1 MKAEHRK
8 ELHTNVLAHHLN
20 TWYKAVKAKSSPS
33 SITFWVFGALILV
46 LIGALYY
53 YFTNKAKT
61 ASALWTRLDVATSSG
76 NVRALQEIADGNASR
91 GTVQARTARFQIA
104 RLKLQRGLNSLGS
117 EKPDPED
124 SGEGK
129 SPRTQRE
136 VAIANIEEARNL
148 YNELAPEASGFPLLI
163 QEALMGSAKA
173 EESLIGIP
181 KADGSGESRGTLE
194 RAKELYEKLV
204 KDYPDSF
211 QGKAAA
217 KRLAELDNP
226 ETLKFYDT
234 LGQSFTKL
242 GS

>member
-8 ELHTNVLAHHLN
+8 ELHSNVLAHHLN
-20 TWYKAVKAKSSPS
+20 TWIKAVKSKSSPT

-46 LIGALYY
+46 LIGAWFYY
-53 YFTNKAKT
+53 QSYKAKA
-61 ASALWTRLDVATSSG
+61 ASALWTRLDVATSTG
-76 NVRALQEIADGNASR
+76 NVRALQEIADANASR

-124 SGEGK
+124 SGDGK
-129 SPRTQRE
+129 TPRTQRQA
-136 VAIANIEEARNL
+136 AIANIEEARNL
-148 YNELAPEASGFPLLI
+148 YNELAPEASGFPLLV
-163 QEALMGSAKA
+163 QEALMGAAKA

-181 KADGSGESRGTLE
+181 KADGSGDRGTLE
-194 RAKELYEKLV
+194 RAKELYDKLA
-204 KDYPDSF
+204 KEYSDSF

-226 ETLKFYDT
+226 ETLNFYESLAKA
-234 LGQSFTKL
+234 LGGA